1 MCDEVH
7 QTLHHECRLGSPS
20 AAIGRVGRF
29 VGGDD
34 SNRDVVVGYVI
45 GAEQVDGGIDGRAD
59 ADRHV
64 SARILQQTVAAGRI
78 ILGDDT
84 TALDR
89 HPSVTV
95 IVEAVAAASMPTMGA
110 SDSIWSSTSAAA
122 SSAK

>member
-34 SNRDVVVGYVI
+34 GNRDVVVGYVI
-45 GAEQVDGGIDGRAD
+45 GAEQVDGGIDRRAD

-64 SARILQQTVAAGRI
+64 SARILQQTVADRQNATFGIER
-78 ILGDDT
+78 D
-84 TALDR
+84 LDLM
-89 HPSVTV
+89 TV
-95 IVEAVAAASMPTMGA
+95 IACVRSVENMFEPVFDPF
-110 SDSIWSSTSAAA
+110 DRSTETAR
-122 SSAK
+122 KIGN